1 MAGNLYTVIGNDY
14 GAFAPSETY
23 NPGFRTGVQINEWL
37 KTQPNVLVTLCGH
50 DIPPSGTAP
59 GTGQNVSHRV
69 DTAADGHAIVGIY
82 ADYQFTLPPAQL
94 PSQVV
99 LLLELGEKQ
108 VNVRAFNTTT
118 NQGTWRPVVS
128 VRPALKR
135 FVRPDGRERRA
146 AIVEVKEGR
155 GGVETWLVALVPFLA
170 HQTEAGFAAS
180 GSPADRQGDRVPYRL
195 LGLRGRSVT
204 GGNIAE
210 PLVNCRIFL
219 KFLDKRPEL
228 WHSEFSLDER
238 RPRRA
243 RRKAAASAPDC
254 AKTKGKGSKAG
265 IVR

>member
-1 MAGNLYTVIGNDY
+1 MIFLTHSYMTMAGNLYTVNGNDY
-14 GAFAPSETY
+14 GAFAPSKTY

-50 DIPPSGTAP
+50 NIPPSGTAP

-118 NQGTWRPVVS
+118 NQELGARGIRSPCLEAFCTT
-128 VRPALKR
+128 
-135 FVRPDGRERRA
+135 GRTQTESGDSR
-146 AIVEVKEGR
+146 VKEGR

-170 HQTEAGFAAS
+170 HQTEAGFATS

-195 LGLRGRSVT
+195 LGLRGRSARAVISRSRWS
-204 GGNIAE
+204 IAG
-210 PLVNCRIFL
+210 F
-219 KFLDKRPEL
+219 F
-228 WHSEFSLDER
+228 
-238 RPRRA
+238 
-243 RRKAAASAPDC
+243 
-254 AKTKGKGSKAG
+254 
-265 IVR
+265 